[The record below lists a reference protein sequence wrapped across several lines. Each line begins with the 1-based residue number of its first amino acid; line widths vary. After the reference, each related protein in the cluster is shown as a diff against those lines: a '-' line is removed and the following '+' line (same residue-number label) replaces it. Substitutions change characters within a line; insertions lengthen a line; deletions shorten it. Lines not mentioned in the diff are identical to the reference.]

1 MQYYIELPYFFFC
14 AKGWQQLA
22 VSMVLVATAMLCK
35 EQGITVTGI
44 CVVYEIF
51 VAQKVSLLF
60 IFFCNKYNNK
70 KTKPAGVSH
79 CFLRISIQFT

>member
-1 MQYYIELPYFFFC
+1 MQYYIELPYLFFFC

-60 IFFCNKYNNK
+60 FLFGNK
-70 KTKPAGVSH
+70 KNKPAGVSH

>member
-1 MQYYIELPYFFFC
+1 MQYYIELPYLFFFC

-60 IFFCNKYNNK
+60 FFGNK

>member
-1 MQYYIELPYFFFC
+1 MATNFC
-14 AKGWQQLA
+14 ECVYVSHPCVFLDCVRPGWQQLA

-51 VAQKVSLLF
+51 VAQKVS
-60 IFFCNKYNNK
+60 
-70 KTKPAGVSH
+70 
-79 CFLRISIQFT
+79 